1 MCGVHTALVEGQV
14 HSLHLVDLH
23 LPWGQ
28 QLLHPA
34 QHLAQ
39 EPFCLP
45 QDLGT
50 KKKKKKG
57 DQKGWQLRELAGV
70 RAYDGHSPLE
80 VPGSAAAAAA
90 RS

>member
-14 HSLHLVDLH
+14 HRLHLSDLH

-39 EPFCLP
+39 EPVCLP
-45 QDLGT
+45 QDLGQ
-50 KKKKKKG
+50 KKKG
-57 DQKGWQLRELAGV
+57 NESNGKEW
-70 RAYDGHSPLE
+70 
-80 VPGSAAAAAA
+80 
-90 RS
+90 